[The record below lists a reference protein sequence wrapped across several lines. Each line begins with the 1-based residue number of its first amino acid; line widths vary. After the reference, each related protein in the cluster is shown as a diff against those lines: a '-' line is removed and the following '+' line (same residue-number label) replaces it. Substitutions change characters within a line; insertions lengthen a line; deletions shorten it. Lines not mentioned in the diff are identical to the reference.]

1 MQNLH
6 IIGACAYYSAFNVV
20 RKDNLCD
27 FGMQNLHVIRAC
39 V

>member
-6 IIGACAYYSAFNVV
+6 VIGACAYYSAFKFVL
-20 RKDNLCD
+20 KDNLCN